1 MARYEGGD
9 QMLSLVN
16 GFTELSEEEKEHLLT
31 VMNKAKEF
39 EIQEEKKR
47 MKPFEGQLLKYTNVV
62 KGWQPRWFVLTPHR
76 GVLEYYMPS
85 ELKQKRPRGGV
96 FLAGAEISP
105 SAEDSLAFTV
115 SAASGDVYRLQ
126 AHNAKERQTWIDK
139 LRDVADIHNQFIAK
153 ENPPLPPW
161 EYQPTFEKRKP
172 VGKDISFSSD
182 TSRTPN
188 VWYLSP
194 DKTTSPDHSLESPI
208 VDPVD
213 TFSGGFVSPREML
226 TRTECNH
233 QALVKAIEN
242 LPPDGKIAHPLDK
255 ELLLLKATSQATVLC
270 LEQCLSIIQH
280 KASSQAKVQDDSR
293 MKDLISSG
301 TNVSFLS
308 SSSHPLTKMDHTAP
322 FLSITSP
329 EQPELVDPSGEV
341 TDEEDDRNEDCGSV
355 DDMKNV
361 VLPLLS
367 QLKLGVDLTK
377 VVFPTFILEPRS
389 LLEMFADYLGHPD
402 SFIRIAEAQSP
413 EKRMIAV
420 VEWFLASFHVGY
432 KGSAAKKPYNPIIG
446 ETFRCSWKV
455 RKKDVCQNV
464 PVSSSSS
471 GIHLLDEEYCM
482 LTYVAEQVS
491 HHPPVSAFYVEC
503 PEKRIYMNGHVWTKS
518 KFLGMSI
525 GVNMVGEVKVTLVDY
540 QETYV
545 FSLPSAYARSILTSP
560 WVELGGRVTIFC
572 SKSGCSSVVTFHTK
586 PFYGGKLHRVTA
598 EVKNCVG
605 DVICRVGG
613 EWNTSL
619 TFTYQ
624 DGSIKN
630 LNVENL
636 PKVPKRVRPVEK
648 QDENESR
655 KLWERVTTAIRVN
668 DMFAATT
675 EKQILEEKQRREE
688 ECREAAGV
696 RYQGK
701 LFSFSDSSGWMYKYA
716 LTNIE

>member
-9 QMLSLVN
+9 EMLSLVN
-16 GFTELSEEEKEHLLT
+16 GFTELSEEEIEHLLS
-31 VMNKAKEF
+31 VMIKAK
-39 EIQEEKKR
+39 
-47 MKPFEGQLLKYTNVV
+47 
-62 KGWQPRWFVLTPHR
+62 
-76 GVLEYYMPS
+76 PS

-115 SAASGDVYRLQ
+115 SAASGDIYRLQ
-126 AHNAKERQTWIDK
+126 AHNAKERQTWVDK

-161 EYQPTFEKRKP
+161 EYQPTLEKRKP
-172 VGKDISFSSD
+172 VSKDISFSSD

-194 DKTTSPDHSLESPI
+194 DKTTSSDHSVESPI
-208 VDPVD
+208 VNPVD

-226 TRTECNH
+226 TKTECNH

-242 LPPDGKIAHPLDK
+242 LPPDGKIANPLDK

-280 KASSQAKVQDDSR
+280 K
-293 MKDLISSG
+293 
-301 TNVSFLS
+301 N
-308 SSSHPLTKMDHTAP
+308 
-322 FLSITSP
+322 TSNDNEANNP
-329 EQPELVDPSGEV
+329 STIKFNKPVDPSGEV
-341 TDEEDDRNEDCGSV
+341 TDEEDDRNEDLGSV

-402 SFIRIAEAQSP
+402 IFIRIAEAQSP

-420 VEWFLASFHVGY
+420 VEWFLTSFHVGY

-446 ETFRCSWKV
+446 ETFHCSWKV
-455 RKKDVCQNV
+455 QKKDVCQNL
-464 PVSSSSS
+464 PVSSNSS
-471 GIHLLDEEYCM
+471 GMHLLDEEYCM

-503 PEKRIYMNGHVWTKS
+503 PEKKICMNGHVWTKS

-525 GVNMVGEVKVTLVDY
+525 GVNMVGEVKVTLVDF
-540 QETYV
+540 QETYI
-545 FSLPSAYARSILTSP
+545 FNLPSAYARSILTSP

-572 SKSGCSSVVTFHTK
+572 SRSGCSSVLTFHTK

-605 DVICRVGG
+605 DVFCRVGG
-613 EWNTSL
+613 EWNGSL

-636 PKVPKRVRPVEK
+636 PKVPKRVRPVK
-648 QDENESR
+648 NQDENESR
-655 KLWERVTTAIRVN
+655 KLWHRVTTAIRAN

-688 ECREAAGV
+688 ECREAACV

-701 LFSFSDSSGWMYKYA
+701 LFSFSDSSGWMYKYS
-716 LTNIE
+716 LTNFE